1 MKSWKVALLAGVCAL
16 AAVSL
21 ARADDYVDMATKAA
35 KAATA
40 RVDKWDGPTTGP
52 KAAKGKKIVFVAG
65 DLKNGGILGASEGVK
80 EAAGSLGWT
89 VTVIDGQGSVSGRT
103 AAMN

>member
-1 MKSWKVALLAGVCAL
+1 MKSWKIALLAGVCAL

-52 KAAKGKKIVFVAG
+52 KPPPKARR
-65 DLKNGGILGASEGVK
+65 SCSSRE
-80 EAAGSLGWT
+80 T
-89 VTVIDGQGSVSGRT
+89 
-103 AAMN
+103 